1 MTSIFFF
8 LQIFLNISILIN
20 KLKTFENI
28 NSNVVSIL
36 LVLFGTILL
45 AISAKIQLPFWPV
58 PMTMQ
63 TFVIF
68 LIGMTYSVRLSFITV
83 SMYLFEGALGLP
95 VFASGGG
102 IAYLVGPTSGYLYG
116 MLISSVVIS
125 YLANLGF
132 SKTYFK
138 TSITLLI
145 GSFVIFLF
153 GILYLGS
160 IIGYEKAIFAGL
172 LPFIPSEIFKIALA
186 VSLIPTI
193 QKIIN

>member
-1 MTSIFFF
+1 M
-8 LQIFLNISILIN
+8 NKDRILIN
-20 KLKTFENI
+20 KLKTFENF

-83 SMYLFEGALGLP
+83 SMYLFEGAIGLP

-132 SKTYFK
+132 SKTYLK
-138 TSITLLI
+138 TSISLLI
-145 GSFVIFLF
+145 GSFIIFLF

-160 IIGYEKAIFAGL
+160 IIGYEKAIIAGL
-172 LPFIPSEIFKIALA
+172 LPFIPSELFKIALA

-193 QKIIN
+193 QKIIK

>member
-1 MTSIFFF
+1 M
-8 LQIFLNISILIN
+8 NKDRILIN
-20 KLKTFENI
+20 KLKTFENF
-28 NSNVVSIL
+28 NSNLVSIL

-138 TSITLLI
+138 TSISLLI
-145 GSFVIFLF
+145 GSFIIFLF

-160 IIGYEKAIFAGL
+160 IIGYEKAIIAGL
-172 LPFIPSEIFKIALA
+172 LPFIPSELFKIALA
-186 VSLIPTI
+186 VSLIPSI
-193 QKIIN
+193 QKIIK

>member
-1 MTSIFFF
+1 M
-8 LQIFLNISILIN
+8 NKDRILIN
-20 KLKTFENI
+20 KLKTFENF

-116 MLISSVVIS
+116 MIISSVVIS

-138 TSITLLI
+138 TSISLLI
-145 GSFVIFLF
+145 GSFIIFLF

-160 IIGYEKAIFAGL
+160 IIGYEKAIIAGL
-172 LPFIPSEIFKIALA
+172 LPFIPSELFKIALA
-186 VSLIPTI
+186 VSLIPSI
-193 QKIIN
+193 QKIIK

>member
-1 MTSIFFF
+1 M
-8 LQIFLNISILIN
+8 NKDRILIN
-20 KLKTFENI
+20 KLKTFENF
-28 NSNVVSIL
+28 NSNIVSIL

-138 TSITLLI
+138 TSISLLI
-145 GSFVIFLF
+145 GSFIIFLF

-160 IIGYEKAIFAGL
+160 IIGYEKAIIAGL
-172 LPFIPSEIFKIALA
+172 LPFIPSELFKIALA

-193 QKIIN
+193 QKIIK

>member
-1 MTSIFFF
+1 M
-8 LQIFLNISILIN
+8 NKDRILIN
-20 KLKTFENI
+20 KLKTFENF

-132 SKTYFK
+132 SKTYLK
-138 TSITLLI
+138 TSISLLI
-145 GSFVIFLF
+145 GSFIIFLF

-160 IIGYEKAIFAGL
+160 IIGYEKAIIAGL
-172 LPFIPSEIFKIALA
+172 LPFIPSELFKIALA

-193 QKIIN
+193 QKIIK

>member
-1 MTSIFFF
+1 M
-8 LQIFLNISILIN
+8 NDNRILIN
-20 KLKTFENI
+20 KFKSFENI
-28 NSNVVSIL
+28 NSNL
-36 LVLFGTILL
+36 LNIVLALFGTLL
-45 AISAKIQLPFWPV
+45 LTISSKVQVPFWPV

-68 LIGMTYSVRLSFITV
+68 LIGMTYGVRLSFATV
-83 SMYLFEGALGLP
+83 ALYLFQGAAGLP

-102 IAYLVGPTSGYLYG
+102 LAYLMGPTAGYLYG
-116 MLISSVVIS
+116 MLFASVAIS

-138 TSITLLI
+138 AILSLAI
-145 GSFVIFLF
+145 GSIIIFLF
-153 GILYLGS
+153 GIIYLGS
-160 IIGYEKAIFAGL
+160 IIGYQKAIAAGL

-193 QKIIN
+193 QKIIKK

>member
-1 MTSIFFF
+1 M
-8 LQIFLNISILIN
+8 NKDRILIN

-160 IIGYEKAIFAGL
+160 IIGFEKAIIAGL

-193 QKIIN
+193 QKIIK

>member
-1 MTSIFFF
+1 M
-8 LQIFLNISILIN
+8 NKDRILIN
-20 KLKTFENI
+20 KLKTFENF

-138 TSITLLI
+138 TSISLLI
-145 GSFVIFLF
+145 GSFIIFLF

-160 IIGYEKAIFAGL
+160 IIGYEKAIIAGL

-193 QKIIN
+193 QKIIK